1 MCDVCNCKGRV
12 VVDGDKIPFKK
23 ILYGEIFAD
32 DELIPGPFYAA
43 GGIFV

>member
-23 ILYGEIFAD
+23 ILYEIFAD